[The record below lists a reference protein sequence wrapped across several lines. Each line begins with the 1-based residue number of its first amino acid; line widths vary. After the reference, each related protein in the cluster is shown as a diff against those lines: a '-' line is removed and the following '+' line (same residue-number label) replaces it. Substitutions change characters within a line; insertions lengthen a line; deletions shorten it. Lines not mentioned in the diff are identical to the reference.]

1 MSKGSSF
8 NDGKEDDIVEKKQ
21 RFYDFLTMVLSISYG
36 VAIFIA
42 AIVSYASDLIVF
54 NAYKSFVTETCNLIL
69 SSVGV
74 VLLIW
79 LTFDIERYIRQIN
92 KLSQYNRFGSDF
104 KLGIEEALYFCT
116 KRNFKENK

>member
-92 KLSQYNRFGSDF
+92 KLSQNNRFGSDF
-104 KLGIEEALYFCT
+104 KLGIEEASDFAYD
-116 KRNFKENK
+116 